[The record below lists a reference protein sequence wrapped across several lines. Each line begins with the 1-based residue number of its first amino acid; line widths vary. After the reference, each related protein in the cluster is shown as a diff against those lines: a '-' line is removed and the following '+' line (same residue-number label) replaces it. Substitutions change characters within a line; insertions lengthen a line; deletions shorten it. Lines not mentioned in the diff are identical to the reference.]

1 MSENNVTEPGDYIN
15 NLLDSVLIENG
26 LEDKLKYSK
35 EDGLTEDDIQ
45 LLKTELVEEIK
56 RKATEEESNAIGLI
70 ENKLATNNLTNKER
84 LIFEENLEDEKQ
96 QIIKKKVE
104 EVSSL
109 KEEITNLKK
118 ELEEEDIKT
127 SLETALEQVK
137 NTLDRAKAG
146 LLLTPN
152 ELIEVEAQA
161 QAQVKVVELSL
172 VQTQINEYRDNKKKY
187 KYWGLDELSKYPYT
201 YSLLEKKRNLED
213 YGNVVPVK
221 QSNNT
226 KLTYEE
232 MIDRKEVD
240 RAIKSWML
248 IIVTAIIFLGVP
260 LFLWIE
266 REHNKDNF
274 IFFVLFI
281 AALLCIVLLI
291 PGLRLGDFISLRL
304 SQVIPSIASCVIV
317 IVICIYAFS

>member
-172 VQTQINEYRDNKKKY
+172 VQTQINEYRDNKKKF
-187 KYWGLDELSKYPYT
+187 KFWGLDKITKKPKT
-201 YSLLEKKRNLED
+201 YK
-213 YGNVVPVK
+213 
-221 QSNNT
+221 
-226 KLTYEE
+226 
-232 MIDRKEVD
+232 
-240 RAIKSWML
+240 
-248 IIVTAIIFLGVP
+248 
-260 LFLWIE
+260 
-266 REHNKDNF
+266 
-274 IFFVLFI
+274 
-281 AALLCIVLLI
+281 
-291 PGLRLGDFISLRL
+291 
-304 SQVIPSIASCVIV
+304 
-317 IVICIYAFS
+317 